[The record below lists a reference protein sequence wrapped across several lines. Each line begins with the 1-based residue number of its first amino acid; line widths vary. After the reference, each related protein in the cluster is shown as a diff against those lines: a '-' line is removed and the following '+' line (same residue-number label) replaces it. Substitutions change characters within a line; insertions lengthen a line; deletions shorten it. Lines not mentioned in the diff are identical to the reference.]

1 MKKAKIFILI
11 IAIVAVIAAVVLAIF
26 IAPPKIGPGKNQAGA
41 GEITNVEIASE
52 IYGFT
57 GEIKEIK
64 DNTLTLEATI
74 PLADA
79 QKEPTKITLTALV
92 TDQTKIIKLKFPTE
106 IKDKTKPVYPEET
119 VMKLSNLKV
128 GDKIDVAAINNL
140 SEKIQNNT
148 EFSLDRILIIAK

>member
-11 IAIVAVIAAVVLAIF
+11 IAIIAVIAAVVLAIV
-26 IAPPKIGPGKNQAGA
+26 IAPPQIGPGKNQEGA

-74 PLADA
+74 PLADV

-92 TDQTKIIKLKFPTE
+92 TDQTKIIKLKFPAE

-119 VMKLSNLKV
+119 VIKLSDLKV
-128 GDKIDVAAINNL
+128 GDKVDVAAISNL
-140 SEKIQNNT
+140 SEKIENGT
-148 EFSLDRILIIAK
+148 EFSLDRIFIIAK

>member
-11 IAIVAVIAAVVLAIF
+11 IAIIALIAAVVLAIVS
-26 IAPPKIGPGKNQAGA
+26 APPQIGPGKNQAGA

-74 PLADA
+74 PLADI
-79 QKEPTKITLTALV
+79 QKEPIKITLTALV
-92 TDQTKIIKLKFPTE
+92 TDQTKIVKLKFPTT

-119 VMKLSNLKV
+119 VIKFSDLKV
-128 GDKIDVAAINNL
+128 GDKIDVAAIKNL
-140 SEKIQNNT
+140 SEKIENGT